1 MAALAF
7 DWTLEDLERFCTDPE
22 EYVVLSVDPH
32 LEFGQFSRYRDHIPA
47 HNAGIQASETRKQA
61 GYVWANVYPSA
72 KNLCYL

>member
-1 MAALAF
+1 MIPNHSLFELSICNTPEPMAALAF

-47 HNAGIQASETRKQA
+47 PNAGIQASETRK
-61 GYVWANVYPSA
+61 
-72 KNLCYL
+72 